1 MTMAS
6 IWLGGVMKIS
16 DGSGELRC
24 GHGWLTAISGFVG
37 QNHIAASLI
46 LTFEFS
52 AEEGKR

>member
-1 MTMAS
+1 MAS